1 MPPLSP
7 SERRSRFLQSTF
19 MDIASYLVDRYPDS
33 DHHLMYSGHGG
44 PGGALFAAQ
53 LIKDDAHG
61 FLEFWSQSLGRP
73 LGVIDMG
80 GPCNKGSFSDLDN
93 FCEFA
98 RYYVASDLPNGG
110 YQHDVFSI
118 DRYKETDA
126 ETQYHNLFA
135 ANDSLEGTMNSRID
149 LRRKDYEYSRNYMI
163 TNRVA
168 QANYLYSCAAFR
180 EFSPDFNA
188 FFAEAGGEQGFGYQK
203 YSDLYQYMID
213 NQAPSTLTERFDQV
227 FLHKADNRDF
237 FEWSEVAN
245 GMLMP

>member
-1 MPPLSP
+1 
-7 SERRSRFLQSTF
+7 
-19 MDIASYLVDRYPDS
+19 
-33 DHHLMYSGHGG
+33 
-44 PGGALFAAQ
+44 
-53 LIKDDAHG
+53 
-61 FLEFWSQSLGRP
+61 
-73 LGVIDMG
+73 
-80 GPCNKGSFSDLDN
+80 
-93 FCEFA
+93 
-98 RYYVASDLPNGG
+98 
-110 YQHDVFSI
+110 
-118 DRYKETDA
+118 
-126 ETQYHNLFA
+126 
-135 ANDSLEGTMNSRID
+135 
-149 LRRKDYEYSRNYMI
+149 MI